1 MDEEYR
7 IEYIERPQDSA
18 WGIIGRAINE
28 YNTQQAGDDE
38 SKVLCFALKGP
49 DDVIVGGVVAQIYWD
64 WLYVDLMWIKEDLRG
79 HGYGH
84 RLLTMLEDE
93 ARTRGARN
101 AFLDTFSFQAPE
113 FYKKHGYQVFGQL
126 QGFPAGHQRY
136 YLTKQL

>member
-1 MDEEYR
+1 MDEEYS

-38 SKVLCFALKGP
+38 SKVLCFGLKGP
-49 DDVIVGGVVAQIYWD
+49 DEVIVGGVVAQIYWD

-93 ARTRGARN
+93 ARKRGARN